1 MEKELNTSMNAAGIN
16 FKVRNH
22 AMGNNPV
29 LPASFCLNSQ
39 LGLDTDIAV
48 WEFGMMIG
56 RPDLAAYAELWM
68 RNAISLPKQ
77 PVVMF
82 LDPGGG
88 ARKADGEGKLPTEP
102 RGGTPE
108 IWSE

>member
-1 MEKELNTSMNAAGIN
+1 MEKEVNDSMHAAGIN

-29 LPASFCLNSQ
+29 LPAAFCLDSQ
-39 LGLDTDIAV
+39 LGSDIDVAV

-56 RPDLAAYAELWM
+56 GWEQAAYVEQWL

-77 PVVMF
+77 PAVMF
-82 LDPGGG
+82 LDPGEG
-88 ARKADGEGKLPTEP
+88 ARKPDNEGKLPTEP
-102 RGGTPE
+102 RTGSPG